1 MPLAHLDP
9 VSDGGYALMALGFTE
24 LLLSHGRVAVTG
36 RVWGASGASALL
48 RPVRLFCWLNLI
60 GSVALAAG
68 NVMVYRV
75 VLAEHL
81 LGVVLVPGGHGPVA
95 VVTTL
100 LIVLALVYLIAVN
113 VSMLGRVAGMSEVA
127 RVAAAAACG
136 SSRPGGGSGIAA
148 GADGDSTDAG
158 EAACASTAS
167 NGVTEGDNG
176 VVAGLELELVSVD
189 TVEEMGDTAPS
200 GEEEVEEEVEEE
212 EKAANTP
219 TSQQLQ
225 VIVSTESLLCN
236 VGPTRRGSR
245 IALGV
250 WLLVFAILLGK
261 LSLGIVYCE
270 NTFCFCNSSSTSS
283 SRSSNASSSGGG
295 GVGGGSYH

>member
-113 VSMLGRVAGMSEVA
+113 VSMFGRVAGMSEVA

-136 SSRPGGGSGIAA
+136 SGMPGGGSGIAA
-148 GADGDSTDAG
+148 GADGAGTDAR

-167 NGVTEGDNG
+167 NGVAEGDNG

-200 GEEEVEEEVEEE
+200 GEEEVEVEG
-212 EKAANTP
+212 EKAANAP

-250 WLLVFAILLGK
+250 WLLVLAILLGK
-261 LSLGIVYCE
+261 LSLGIVYYE

-295 GVGGGSYH
+295 GVGGGSY

>member
-1 MPLAHLDP
+1 MTIVHRDP

-36 RVWGASGASALL
+36 RVWGARGASALL
-48 RPVRLFCWLNLI
+48 RPVRLFCWLNLL
-60 GSVALAAG
+60 GSLALAAG

-127 RVAAAAACG
+127 SSVAAAAFG
-136 SSRPGGGSGIAA
+136 SGQGSGRPGDRSGVIA
-148 GADGDSTDAG
+148 GADGAGADAG
-158 EAACASTAS
+158 EAACARASS
-167 NGVTEGDNG
+167 NGVAEEDNG
-176 VVAGLELELVSVD
+176 VVAGLELELSLMSVD
-189 TVEEMGDTAPS
+189 TVDEMGDTATS
-200 GEEEVEEEVEEE
+200 GNEEE
-212 EKAANTP
+212 EEAANTP
-219 TSQQLQ
+219 TSQQLR
-225 VIVSTESLLCN
+225 VLVSTESLLCN
-236 VGPTRRGSR
+236 AGPTRRGSR

-250 WLLVFAILLGK
+250 WLLVLAILLGK
-261 LSLGIVYCE
+261 LSLGIVYYE
-270 NTFCFCNSSSTSS
+270 NMFCFCNSSSTS
-283 SRSSNASSSGGG
+283 
-295 GVGGGSYH
+295 

>member
-136 SSRPGGGSGIAA
+136 SGMPGGGSGIAA

-189 TVEEMGDTAPS
+189 TVEETGDTVPS
-200 GEEEVEEEVEEE
+200 GEEEEVVEE

-225 VIVSTESLLCN
+225 VIVSTESLLWN
-236 VGPTRRGSR
+236 VG
-245 IALGV
+245 
-250 WLLVFAILLGK
+250 
-261 LSLGIVYCE
+261 
-270 NTFCFCNSSSTSS
+270 NSSSTSS
-283 SRSSNASSSGGG
+283 SRSSNASSGGGG
-295 GVGGGSYH
+295 GVGGGSY